1 MKNIAITL
9 AILTI
14 TLGEGIT
21 PLPIVVNGIEVEGKV
36 ILSMLSITL
45 LGIAGLIKKPS

>member
-14 TLGEGIT
+14 IMGERIT

-36 ILSMLSITL
+36 ILSILSITL
-45 LGIAGLIKKPS
+45 LGMAVLNKKPS

>member
-1 MKNIAITL
+1 MKHIAIIL

-14 TLGEGIT
+14 AVGERMA

-36 ILSMLSITL
+36 ILSILSITL
-45 LGIAGLIKKPS
+45 LGIVVLIKNPS

>member
-1 MKNIAITL
+1 MKNITITL

-14 TLGEGIT
+14 IVGERIA

-36 ILSMLSITL
+36 ILSILSITL
-45 LGIAGLIKKPS
+45 LGIAVLIKKTS